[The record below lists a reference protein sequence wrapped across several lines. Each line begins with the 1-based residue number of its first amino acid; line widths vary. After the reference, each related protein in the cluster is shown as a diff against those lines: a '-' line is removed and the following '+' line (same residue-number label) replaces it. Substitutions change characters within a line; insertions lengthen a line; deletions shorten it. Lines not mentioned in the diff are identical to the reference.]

1 MNENAQFVLD
11 STKELMEN
19 AISRMESEL
28 TKVRTGRANPSM
40 IDDVRVDY
48 YGVMSPI
55 SQVANINTPDGRTL
69 TIQPWEKSMLEPIQ
83 KGIQAAN
90 LGFNPANNGTMI
102 IINVP
107 MLTEDRRK
115 DLVKRVKKEAEEKK
129 VALRNVRRDA
139 KEHIEKLQKEKKISE
154 DEQKRALDELQKLTD
169 KYTQEI
175 AKLEAAK
182 EKEVMEV

>member
-19 AISRMESEL
+19 AISRLESEL
-28 TKVRTGRANPSM
+28 VKVRTGRANPSM
-40 IDDVRVDY
+40 IDEVRVDY

-115 DLVKRVKKEAEEKK
+115 DLVKRARTEGETAKVSIRNARKDGNDEIKTLSKKITVDEGKEAEEKIQLLTDSYIAK
-129 VALRNVRRDA
+129 VDKHL
-139 KEHIEKLQKEKKISE
+139 EQKEK
-154 DEQKRALDELQKLTD
+154 
-169 KYTQEI
+169 EI
-175 AKLEAAK
+175 MT
-182 EKEVMEV
+182 V